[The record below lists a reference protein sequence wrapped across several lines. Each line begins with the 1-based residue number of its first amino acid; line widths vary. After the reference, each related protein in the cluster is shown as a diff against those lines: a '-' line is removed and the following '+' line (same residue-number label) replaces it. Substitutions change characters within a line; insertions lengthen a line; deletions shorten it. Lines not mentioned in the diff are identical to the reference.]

1 MLRLALF
8 LFFKSDKYL
17 FMKKLILVS
26 VLMISITL
34 IHAQNL
40 SFGPT
45 IGFGHSWTTTPL
57 VNAERAFH
65 PSYNI
70 GGKMVYSF
78 VTNWGISGD
87 IRFSSEG
94 QTVKVT
100 NSDAKI
106 KARANYIRIPLQ
118 GIYFFGKF
126 GDMIRPKISIGPSF
140 GFLVGGKITNS
151 INESES
157 KIKDS
162 WNNFDF
168 GINAAAGA
176 NIRIARATWLNL
188 DATYY
193 HGLTNV
199 PKFDVHGK
207 YRQIGINIGV
217 TLPVATV
224 MPK

>member
-1 MLRLALF
+1 
-8 LFFKSDKYL
+8 
-17 FMKKLILVS
+17 MKKLLIVMALP
-26 VLMISITL
+26 MIAFAVQ
-34 IHAQNL
+34 AQNL

-45 IGFGHSWTTTPL
+45 IGFGHSWTNAPL
-57 VNAERAFH
+57 VNAERTFH

-78 VTNWGISGD
+78 VTHWGISGD
-87 IRFSSEG
+87 IKFSSEG
-94 QTVKVT
+94 QTVKII

-106 KARANYIRIPLQ
+106 KARGNYIRIPLQ

-126 GDMIRPKISIGPSF
+126 GDMVRPKISVGPSF
-140 GFLVGGKITNS
+140 GFLIGGKITNTL
-151 INESES
+151 NDTES
-157 KIKDS
+157 KTTDS

-199 PKFDVHGK
+199 PKFDVKGK
-207 YRQIGINIGV
+207 YRSIGINIGV
-217 TLPVATV
+217 TLPVATLR
-224 MPK
+224 PK